1 MENDVFEII
10 ERGVSAKKKGG
21 MMIKKS
27 NGRPPK
33 ITISTMDRIADA
45 IQNNYSVTDA
55 CAFGKISRDSFYR
68 FLNTEP
74 LFTEKI
80 IAAYENQ
87 NTFVLCHLCSGT
99 YRTM

>member
-1 MENDVFEII
+1 
-10 ERGVSAKKKGG
+10 

-33 ITISTMDRIADA
+33 ITISTMDKIADA

-55 CAFGKISRDSFYR
+55 CLYGKVSRDSFYR
-68 FLNTEP
+68 YLHTEP

-87 NTFVLCHLCSGT
+87 STFVLCHLCSGT
-99 YRTM
+99 YRTV

>member
-1 MENDVFEII
+1 
-10 ERGVSAKKKGG
+10 
-21 MMIKKS
+21 MMIKKT

-33 ITISTMDRIADA
+33 ITIGTMDKIADA

-55 CAFGKISRDSFYR
+55 CRYAKVSRDTFYR
-68 FLNTEP
+68 YLNTEP

-87 NTFVLCHLCSGT
+87 STFVLCHLCSGT
-99 YRTM
+99 YQTM

>member
-1 MENDVFEII
+1 
-10 ERGVSAKKKGG
+10 
-21 MMIKKS
+21 MIKKS

-33 ITISTMDRIADA
+33 ITISTMDKIADA
-45 IQNNYSVTDA
+45 IKHNYSVTDA
-55 CAFGKISRDSFYR
+55 CAYGEISRDSFYR
-68 FLNTEP
+68 YLNTEP

-87 NTFVLCHLCSGT
+87 STFVLCHLCSGT

>member
-1 MENDVFEII
+1 
-10 ERGVSAKKKGG
+10 

-27 NGRPPK
+27 NGRPSV
-33 ITISTMDRIADA
+33 ITISTMDKIADA
-45 IQNNYSVTDA
+45 IQTNYNVTDA
-55 CAFGKISRDSFYR
+55 CRYAKVSRDTFYR
-68 FLNTEP
+68 YLNTEP

-87 NTFVLCHLCSGT
+87 STFVLCHLCSGT